1 MNVSV
6 IDLAQ
11 PLSPSTSP
19 WPGNPWFAAEV
30 TGEVA
35 TSGYYARNLAFPEHT
50 GTHMDAPAHFAAN
63 GDRIADV
70 GVDKLV
76 VPAAMIDIS
85 AACAA
90 NADYVL
96 TVADIEQYEATHGRL
111 AAGTGLLL
119 YTGWDKHLGN
129 PAVYINDLHFPGVG
143 VEAATL
149 LVERGI
155 AGIGIDTLGIDP
167 GCSATFPVHHI
178 TLPAGLWHL
187 EGLVDVD
194 KVPPAGGL
202 LVIGVPKVVGASGM
216 PCRPLV
222 LVQLAD

>member
-6 IDLAQ
+6 IDLSQ
-11 PLSPSTSP
+11 TLSPSTSP
-19 WPGNPWFAAEV
+19 WPGNPVFAAEV
-30 TGEVA
+30 TGEVE

-50 GTHMDAPAHFAAN
+50 GTHMDAPAHFAAK

-70 GVDKLV
+70 GTGRLV

-85 AACAA
+85 AAAAA
-90 NADYVL
+90 NPDYVL
-96 TVADIEQYEATHGRL
+96 TVADVEADEAANGRL
-111 AAGTGLLL
+111 EAGTGLLL
-119 YTGWDKHLGN
+119 YTGWDKHLRN
-129 PAVYINDLHFPGVG
+129 PAVYVNDMHFPGVG
-143 VEAATL
+143 VDAARV

-167 GCSATFPVHHI
+167 GCEPMFPVHHI

-194 KVPPAGGL
+194 KVPARGGL
-202 LVIGVPKVVGASGM
+202 LVIGVPKVEGASGM
-216 PCRPLV
+216 PCRPFV
-222 LVQLAD
+222 LVA